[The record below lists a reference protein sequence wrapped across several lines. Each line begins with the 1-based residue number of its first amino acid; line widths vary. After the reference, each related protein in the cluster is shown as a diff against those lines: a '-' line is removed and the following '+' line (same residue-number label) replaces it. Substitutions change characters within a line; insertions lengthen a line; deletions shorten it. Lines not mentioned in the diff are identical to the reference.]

1 MNNIS
6 TTTDKIKKMYSK
18 LGYFDEYGTSI
29 MFFIILTI
37 IVILIVSYT
46 SIMENIQPIKDNWS
60 NERCKP
66 NIMPFAGLINKNP
79 ADTTTEYTAKNFQYC
94 LTGILSKISGY
105 AVDPIYAVLDI
116 FADLAKEISKGLQMI
131 RTIIANIRTELK
143 DVAIQIYK
151 RIENFVIALQM
162 LFVKLKDTMGK
173 IHGSLVTALFTSMGS
188 YLTLMTVLG
197 SVTEL
202 MIGLLISLASI
213 IIALWILPFTWPMA
227 ATMTAIFVAI
237 SIPLAKFVY
246 FVEHDLGIIPGKN
259 MPSQPSCFDSKTTF
273 KMNDSSIKSIKDIKI
288 GDQLADKT
296 KCTSKIT
303 IRATDKLY
311 KLGKTFVTGDHFVK
325 YKNKWISVKSHP
337 NAILQTSENEENIV
351 YCLNTN
357 SKLINHDNNVFSDW
371 DELCNTD
378 IELVLRHI
386 YNISYIETN
395 KKEVYKYLE
404 GGFVNTT
411 PIKLKNNT
419 IKNISDVTIGDELSN
434 GEKVIGLVEIDGSY
448 VNGQYKFYLGDNK
461 YIEGGN
467 NIIFYNY
474 DNLPISTIALAE
486 KTIIKK
492 HKYLYHL
499 LTDVC
504 YFHVGNLGDI
514 KVGHYTSN
522 TEYFD

>member
-37 IVILIVSYT
+37 ILLLIVSYT
-46 SIMENIQPIKDNWS
+46 SIMENIKPIKDNWP

-94 LTGILSKISGY
+94 LTGILSKIAGY
-105 AVDPIYAVLDI
+105 AVDPIYAVLNV
-116 FADLAKEISKGLQMI
+116 FTDLVKEISKALQMI
-131 RTIIANIRTELK
+131 RTIIANIRTDLK
-143 DVAIQIYK
+143 DIAKQIYA

-173 IHGSLVTALFTSMGS
+173 IHGSLVTGLFTSMGS

-197 SVTEL
+197 SITEL
-202 MIGLLISLASI
+202 MIGILIALAITI
-213 IIALWILPFTWPMA
+213 ISLWILPFTWPA
-227 ATMTAIFVAI
+227 AITMTAIFVAI

-259 MPSQPSCFDSKTTF
+259 MPPQPSCFDSKTTF

-288 GDQLADKT
+288 GDQLEDKT

-303 IRATDKLY
+303 IIAKDKLY
-311 KLGKTFVTGDHFVK
+311 KLGKTFVTADHFVK
-325 YKNKWISVKSHP
+325 YKNKWIPVKLHP

-357 SKLINHDNNVFSDW
+357 TKIINHNNNVFSDW

-395 KKEVYKYLE
+395 QKEVYKYLE

-411 PIKLKNNT
+411 PIKLNNNT

-434 GEKVIGLVEIDGSY
+434 GEKVLGLVEIDGSY

-486 KTIIKK
+486 KTTIKK
-492 HKYLYHL
+492 HKCLYHL
-499 LTDVC
+499 LTDVG
-504 YFHVGNLGDI
+504 YFHIGNLGDI

-522 TEYFD
+522 TTYFD

>member
-1 MNNIS
+1 MNNILTS
-6 TTTDKIKKMYSK
+6 TDKIKKMYSK

-29 MFFIILTI
+29 MFFIVLTI
-37 IVILIVSYT
+37 ILLLIVSYT
-46 SIMENIQPIKDNWS
+46 SIMENIKPIKDNWP

-94 LTGILSKISGY
+94 LTGILSKIAGY
-105 AVDPIYAVLDI
+105 AVDPIYAVLNV
-116 FADLAKEISKGLQMI
+116 FTDLVKEISKALQMI
-131 RTIIANIRTELK
+131 RTIIANIRTDLK
-143 DVAIQIYK
+143 DIAKQIYA

-173 IHGSLVTALFTSMGS
+173 IHGSLVTGLFTSMGS

-197 SVTEL
+197 SITEL
-202 MIGLLISLASI
+202 MIGILIALAITI
-213 IIALWILPFTWPMA
+213 ISLWILPFTWPA
-227 ATMTAIFVAI
+227 AITMTAIFVAI
-237 SIPLAKFVY
+237 SIPLGKFVY

-259 MPSQPSCFDSKTTF
+259 MPPQPSCFDSKTTF

-288 GDQLADKT
+288 GDQLEDKT

-303 IRATDKLY
+303 IIAKDKLY
-311 KLGKTFVTGDHFVK
+311 KLGKTFVTADHFVK
-325 YKNKWISVKSHP
+325 YKNKWIPVKLHP

-395 KKEVYKYLE
+395 EKEVYKYLE

-434 GEKVIGLVEIDGSY
+434 GEKVLGLVEIDGSY

-486 KTIIKK
+486 KTTIKK
-492 HKYLYHL
+492 HKCLYHL
-499 LTDVC
+499 LTDVG
-504 YFHVGNLGDI
+504 YFHIGNLGDI

-522 TEYFD
+522 TTYFD

>member
-6 TTTDKIKKMYSK
+6 TSTDKIKKMYSK

-37 IVILIVSYT
+37 ILLLIVSYT
-46 SIMENIQPIKDNWS
+46 SIMENIKPIKDNWS

-94 LTGILSKISGY
+94 LTGILSKIAGY
-105 AVDPIYAVLDI
+105 AVDPIYAVLNV
-116 FADLAKEISKGLQMI
+116 FTDLVKEISKALQMI
-131 RTIIANIRTELK
+131 RTIIANIRTDLK
-143 DVAIQIYK
+143 DVATQIYK

-173 IHGSLVTALFTSMGS
+173 IHGSLVTGLFTSMGS

-202 MIGLLISLASI
+202 MIGLLISLAAI
-213 IIALWILPFTWPMA
+213 IISLWILPFTWPVA
-227 ATMTAIFVAI
+227 ITMTAIFVAI
-237 SIPLAKFVY
+237 SIPLGKFVY

-259 MPSQPSCFDSKTTF
+259 MPPQPSCFDSKTTF

-288 GDQLADKT
+288 GDQLTDKT
-296 KCTSKIT
+296 NCTSKIT
-303 IRATDKLY
+303 ITAKDKLY
-311 KLGKTFVTGDHFVK
+311 KLGKTFVTGDHYVK
-325 YKNKWISVKSHP
+325 YKNKWIPVKLHP
-337 NAILQTSENEENIV
+337 NAILQSSENEENIV

-357 SKLINHDNNVFSDW
+357 TKIINHDNNVFSDW

-395 KKEVYKYLE
+395 QKEVYKYLE

-419 IKNISDVTIGDELSN
+419 IKNISDVIIGDELSN
-434 GEKVIGLVEIDGSY
+434 GEKILGLVEIDGSY
-448 VNGQYKFYLGDNK
+448 VNGQYKFSLGDNK

-486 KTIIKK
+486 KTTINK
-492 HKYLYHL
+492 HKCLYHL
-499 LTDVC
+499 LTDVG
-504 YFHVGNLGDI
+504 YFHIGNLGDI

-522 TEYFD
+522 TTYFD